1 MDVEKNKLQ
10 LDKLKLLQYAD
21 RFDPAEYN
29 SFIRTTASML
39 EYMLDFYGN
48 EKNVFQSEEERLEIV
63 KQLQECLDI
72 YHEYLK
78 VFEYWSKEDSDKKA
92 ELAEKFFSTIGKY
105 ICYWWD

>member
-21 RFDPAEYN
+21 HFDPAEYN

-63 KQLQECLDI
+63 KQLQECLGI
-72 YHEYLK
+72 YHEYSK
-78 VFEYWSKEDSDKKA
+78 GYEYWSIEDSDKKA

>member
-21 RFDPAEYN
+21 HFDPAEYN
-29 SFIRTTASML
+29 SFVRTTASML

-72 YHEYLK
+72 YREYLK
-78 VFEYWSKEDSDKKA
+78 VSEYWNKEDSDKKA